1 MKQKGDEISSLVHVD
16 RNCCE
21 SDTHCGV
28 WNCQPSMMICD
39 ELGTILLALRNTRN
53 GLVSWRYGLI

>member
-1 MKQKGDEISSLVHVD
+1 
-16 RNCCE
+16 
-21 SDTHCGV
+21 
-28 WNCQPSMMICD
+28 MMICD